1 MVGFVQVSGHVCV
14 CVGGVGFV
22 QVSGQV
28 CVCVCVCTYE
38 IICDRNLVL

>member
-14 CVGGVGFV
+14 CVWGGRVCSSLWAG
-22 QVSGQV
+22 V
-28 CVCVCVCTYE
+28 CVFVRTYE